1 MLNINRHAGS
11 GTGVLT
17 EAPGS
22 PGRGDGTVRRLAT
35 EAVLMM
41 EAADRL

>member
-1 MLNINRHAGS
+1 MLRELPRFRKPVTPG
-11 GTGVLT
+11 L
-17 EAPGS
+17 APG
-22 PGRGDGTVRRLAT
+22 GATETVRRLAT